1 MFGQLRVICD
11 PSHTDRATGPGLD
24 QVAVHRASVATDEE
38 GVAEVMCGGDERDD
52 GGGFGFS
59 RDGRGTHTGHIY
71 IYNINVDEIN
81 CNKSEFATCPG
92 ERAVIPTTPIFF
104 LMDIKRRTYI
114 VHHIT
119 IMSKQRILETALVK
133 NMTRM
138 EDPERQFMT
147 DLRDALDRK
156 IIEYDAKR
164 ADASATPH
172 QFRATIPIEMG
183 YAARGEQQPTSW
195 SQTEGIFDL
204 VQRMIETG
212 RKRMIEL
219 TQESG
224 NTDDEYAHD
233 YQRSPRYL
241 TERKPA
247 RRNRTSEP
255 QQSRPQGDYGR
266 HQRYGEEWYMDE
278 KHEPEE
284 RERERY
290 EPDEQKPIRG
300 GNSVSQL
307 QARHKA
313 LQRSREQG
321 PDRTDIDPNWIENIN
336 CIIFVIDGCQHCTD
350 ALNFLNEIK
359 AKFTTVR
366 IAPGAVTTA
375 LDNKSGEYTKFP
387 RIFIAK
393 QFIGGFDKLKM
404 ISPELRESIQQ

>member
-1 MFGQLRVICD
+1 
-11 PSHTDRATGPGLD
+11 
-24 QVAVHRASVATDEE
+24 
-38 GVAEVMCGGDERDD
+38 
-52 GGGFGFS
+52 
-59 RDGRGTHTGHIY
+59 
-71 IYNINVDEIN
+71 
-81 CNKSEFATCPG
+81 
-92 ERAVIPTTPIFF
+92 
-104 LMDIKRRTYI
+104 
-114 VHHIT
+114 
-119 IMSKQRILETALVK
+119 MSKQRILETALVK

-241 TERKPA
+241 TERKPT

-266 HQRYGEEWYMDE
+266 RQRYGEEWYMDE

-300 GNSVSQL
+300 GNSFSQL

-321 PDRTDIDPNWIENIN
+321 PYRTDIDPNWIENIN

-366 IAPGAVTTA
+366 IAPGADTTA
-375 LDNKSGEYTKFP
+375 LDNQSGEYTKFP

-393 QFIGGFDKLKM
+393 KFIGGFDELKM
-404 ISPELRESIQQ
+404 ISPELIKSIQQ